1 MDRDLDCFESTVL
14 DSRES
19 SVAQEIIEFL
29 TRKNKTIAV
38 AESCTGGLINY
49 AFSQISGASSVFR
62 GGIVCYQNEIKSRI
76 LGIDLQILAQKSA
89 YSVEVVDLMLMR
101 IATTMQSDFAIA
113 TSGIAGPSGGTLENP
128 VGTIFVGVK
137 ECGKKSIIKKV
148 HFNGNRI
155 EIQTKATKFA
165 LELFKSEFLA

>member
-1 MDRDLDCFESTVL
+1 MDRALDCFESTAL

-62 GGIVCYQNEIKSRI
+62 GGIVCYQNEIKSRV
-76 LGIDLQILAQKSA
+76 LGIDSQILAQKSA
-89 YSVEVVDLMLMR
+89 YSVEVVDLMLMQ
-101 IATTMQSDFAIA
+101 IITIMQSDFAIA

-137 ECGKKSIIKKV
+137 ECGKKSIIKKT
-148 HFNGNRI
+148 HFSGSRI
-155 EIQTKATKFA
+155 AIQAKATQFA
-165 LELFKSEFLA
+165 LELFKNIFIN

>member
-1 MDRDLDCFESTVL
+1 MCDSCESNSAKV
-14 DSRES
+14 
-19 SVAQEIIEFL
+19 IIDFL
-29 TRKNKTIAV
+29 ARTNKSIAI

>member
-1 MDRDLDCFESTVL
+1 MDRALDCFESTAL

-62 GGIVCYQNEIKSRI
+62 GGIVCYQNEIKSRV
-76 LGIDLQILAQKSA
+76 LGIDSQILAQKSA
-89 YSVEVVDLMLMR
+89 YNVEVVDLMLMQ
-101 IATTMQSDFAIA
+101 IITIMQSDFAIA

-137 ECGKKSIIKKV
+137 ECGKKSIIKKT
-148 HFNGNRI
+148 HFSGSRI
-155 EIQTKATKFA
+155 AIQAKATQFA
-165 LELFKSEFLA
+165 LELFKNIFIN

>member
-1 MDRDLDCFESTVL
+1 MDCFESTAL

-62 GGIVCYQNEIKSRI
+62 GGIVCYQNEIKSRV
-76 LGIDLQILAQKSA
+76 LGIDSQILAQKSA
-89 YSVEVVDLMLMR
+89 YSVEVVDLMLMQ
-101 IATTMQSDFAIA
+101 IITIMQSDFAIA
-113 TSGIAGPSGGTLENP
+113 TSGIAGPSGGSVEMP
-128 VGTIFVGVK
+128 VGTIFIGIK
-137 ECGKKSIIKKV
+137 KQGEKSIIKKV

-155 EIQTKATKFA
+155 EIQTQTMQFA
-165 LELFKSEFLA
+165 LELFKDAFVR

>member
-1 MDRDLDCFESTVL
+1 MCDSCESNSAKV
-14 DSRES
+14 
-19 SVAQEIIEFL
+19 IIDFL
-29 TRKNKTIAV
+29 ARTNKSIAI

-76 LGIDLQILAQKSA
+76 LGIDSQILAQKSA

-113 TSGIAGPSGGTLENP
+113 TSGIAGPSGGSAEMP
-128 VGTIFVGVK
+128 VGTIFIGIK
-137 ECGKKSIIKKV
+137 KQGEKSIIKKV

-155 EIQTKATKFA
+155 EIQTQTMQFA
-165 LELFKSEFLA
+165 LELFKDAFVR

>member
-1 MDRDLDCFESTVL
+1 MDCFESTAL

-76 LGIDLQILAQKSA
+76 LDIDSQILAQKSA

-101 IATTMQSDFAIA
+101 IATIMQSDFAIA

-137 ECGKKSIIKKV
+137 ECGKKSIIKKT
-148 HFNGNRI
+148 HFSGSRI
-155 EIQTKATKFA
+155 AIQAKATQFA
-165 LELFKSEFLA
+165 LELFKNIFIN

>member
-1 MDRDLDCFESTVL
+1 MCDSCESNSAKV
-14 DSRES
+14 
-19 SVAQEIIEFL
+19 IIDFL
-29 TRKNKTIAV
+29 ARTNKSIAI

-76 LGIDLQILAQKSA
+76 LGIDSQILAQKSA

-155 EIQTKATKFA
+155 EIQTQTMQFA
-165 LELFKSEFLA
+165 LELFKDAFVR

>member
-1 MDRDLDCFESTVL
+1 MCDSCESNSAKV
-14 DSRES
+14 
-19 SVAQEIIEFL
+19 IIDFL
-29 TRKNKTIAV
+29 ARTNKSIAI

-49 AFSQISGASSVFR
+49 TFSQISGASSVFR

-76 LGIDLQILAQKSA
+76 LGIDSQILAQKSA

>member
-1 MDRDLDCFESTVL
+1 
-14 DSRES
+14 
-19 SVAQEIIEFL
+19 
-29 TRKNKTIAV
+29 
-38 AESCTGGLINY
+38 
-49 AFSQISGASSVFR
+49 
-62 GGIVCYQNEIKSRI
+62 
-76 LGIDLQILAQKSA
+76 
-89 YSVEVVDLMLMR
+89 MLMR
-101 IATTMQSDFAIA
+101 IATIMQSDFAIA

>member
-1 MDRDLDCFESTVL
+1 MCDSCESNSAKV
-14 DSRES
+14 
-19 SVAQEIIEFL
+19 IIDFL
-29 TRKNKTIAV
+29 ARTNKSIAI

-76 LGIDLQILAQKSA
+76 LGIDSQILAQKSA

>member
-1 MDRDLDCFESTVL
+1 MCDSCESNSAKV
-14 DSRES
+14 
-19 SVAQEIIEFL
+19 IIDFL
-29 TRKNKTIAV
+29 ARTNKSIAI

-76 LGIDLQILAQKSA
+76 LGIDSQILAQKSA
-89 YSVEVVDLMLMR
+89 YSVEVVDLMLER

-113 TSGIAGPSGGTLENP
+113 TSGIAGPNGGTLENP

-137 ECGKKSIIKKV
+137 ECGKKSIIKKT
-148 HFNGNRI
+148 HFSGSRI
-155 EIQTKATKFA
+155 AIQTKATKFA

>member
-1 MDRDLDCFESTVL
+1 MDRALDCFESTAL

-62 GGIVCYQNEIKSRI
+62 GGIVCYQNEIKSRV
-76 LGIDLQILAQKSA
+76 LGIDSQILAQKSA
-89 YSVEVVDLMLMR
+89 YSVEVVDLMLMQ
-101 IATTMQSDFAIA
+101 IITILQSDFVIA

-137 ECGKKSIIKKV
+137 ECGKKSIIKKT
-148 HFNGNRI
+148 HFSGSRI
-155 EIQTKATKFA
+155 AIQAKATQFA
-165 LELFKSEFLA
+165 LELFKNIFIN

>member
-1 MDRDLDCFESTVL
+1 MCDSCESNSAKVVI
-14 DSRES
+14 D
-19 SVAQEIIEFL
+19 FL
-29 TRKNKTIAV
+29 ARTNKSIAI

-76 LGIDLQILAQKSA
+76 LGIDSQILAQKSA
-89 YSVEVVDLMLMR
+89 YSVEVVDLMLER

-148 HFNGNRI
+148 HFKGNRI
-155 EIQTKATKFA
+155 EIQTQTMQFA
-165 LELFKSEFLA
+165 LELFKDAFVR